1 MLIREHPAACT
12 EQLRLLQSEGGRMAQ
27 RGISLD
33 EDMLRCAICLDL
45 LKDPVTIP
53 CGHNYCS
60 ECIKNHW
67 KGQEQKAIYSCPQC
81 REVFIPRPVV
91 GKNTML
97 AELVEEIKKVT
108 LQDAPHLHRY
118 VGPGDV
124 SCDFCT
130 GRKMKATKSCLQC
143 LASYCD
149 LHLQP
154 HYDSPAFKTHK
165 LVTASADIQEN
176 ICSLHNKMKEIFCRS
191 DQQTICFLCSM
202 KKHKGHD
209 TVSAAAERT
218 EWQQELGPRRQD
230 IWQRVQDREEALKLL
245 QKEGDA
251 ITNSA
256 RDTVENIQ
264 AMFNQLLQPL
274 AQRSCDVQQL
284 IGSQQ
289 EAEMRRVEELQQR
302 VQQEISELTR
312 RDHELE
318 KLSHTEDHIQFLRR
332 YPSLISLGPST
343 NSDINIQSPN
353 YFNQIAYAVT
363 ELIQKLQDTLR
374 QEWTRITMTTA
385 NLPQAPAHHGIPP
398 SPQAILSK
406 VGSLELP
413 PEIHP
418 KPERPKDS
426 APAALPPL
434 AKSKIAPI
442 PPRRLK
448 SFDDKVLIPS
458 AYSNIIPTAQF
469 HTSSRDPKILK
480 PTYPTPGGHLQKG
493 PKVSSPMYPTLD
505 KSTVLSPAVYPTSS
519 IAPSAPIYISSSES
533 KTSQAAAVPALTE
546 SKVSPPRGSPQNHSK
561 VSSPTYPTPD
571 QSKGSSSDLTK
582 GENTFTPPLGYPSLD
597 KFKVLPPAAPNH
609 TPGEPKTRTE
619 FLPYACRLIL
629 DPNTAHKMLVL
640 SGQNMRVTRGKKKQ
654 SYPNHPERFTDRF
667 QVLSR
672 EGLTGRCYWE
682 VEWSGIVS
690 VAVAFKHIIRAG
702 ETSGFGDNKMSWAL
716 YCHNNKYIHDGRSLD
731 LPGPPCSRIGVY
743 LDHEAGVLSFYSIS
757 STMTLLHRVQAAFTQ
772 PLHAGICVGSGS
784 AELLLL
790 L

>member
-1 MLIREHPAACT
+1 MQRQADQLAPPAAPCSLT
-12 EQLRLLQSEGGRMAQ
+12 QLSRQQQLRLLQVLFCCEAGRMAQ

-33 EDMLRCAICLDL
+33 EDMLRCSICLDL

-67 KGQEQKAIYSCPQC
+67 KQQDQKAIYSCPQC
-81 REVFIPRPVV
+81 REVFTPRPVV

-97 AELVEEIKKVT
+97 AELVEEIKKVA
-108 LQDAPHLHRY
+108 LRDAPCLHQY

-191 DQQTICFLCSM
+191 DQRTICFLCSM
-202 KKHKGHD
+202 DEHKGHD

-218 EWQQELGPRRQD
+218 EWQQELGARRQD

-245 QKEGDA
+245 QKEGDI
-251 ITNSA
+251 ITGSA
-256 RDTVENIQ
+256 SDTVENIQ
-264 AMFNQLLQPL
+264 AMFKQLLQLL
-274 AQRSCDVQQL
+274 AQRSYDIQQL

-289 EAEMRRVEELQQR
+289 EAEMRQVEELQQR

-312 RDHELE
+312 RDQELE
-318 KLSHTEDHIQFLRR
+318 KLAHTEDHVQFLRR

-343 NSDINIQSPN
+343 NSPINIRSPN
-353 YFNQIAYAVT
+353 YFNQITYAVT

-374 QEWTRITMTTA
+374 QEWTRIAMTTA
-385 NLPQAPAHHGIPP
+385 ALPQTPAHHGIPP

-413 PEIHP
+413 PKIHP

-426 APAALPPL
+426 APAAPPPL
-434 AKSKIAPI
+434 TKSKTAPR

-469 HTSSRDPKILK
+469 HTSSMEFKMLK
-480 PTYPTPGGHLQKG
+480 PTYPTHPTPGTHLQKG
-493 PKVSSPMYPTLD
+493 P
-505 KSTVLSPAVYPTSS
+505 
-519 IAPSAPIYISSSES
+519 
-533 KTSQAAAVPALTE
+533 
-546 SKVSPPRGSPQNHSK
+546 K

-571 QSKGSSSDLTK
+571 QSKGPLSDLTE
-582 GENTFTPPLGYPSLD
+582 GENTFTSPLGYPSLD

-609 TPGEPKTRTE
+609 TPGEPKMRTE
-619 FLPYACRLIL
+619 FLPYACRLHL
-629 DPNTAHKMLVL
+629 DPNTANKMLVL

-690 VAVAFKHIIRAG
+690 VAVAYKHIVRAG
-702 ETSGFGDNKMSWAL
+702 GTSGFGDNKMSWAL

-757 STMTLLHRVQAAFTQ
+757 STMALLHQVQAVFTQ

-784 AELLLL
+784 AELLQLL
-790 L
+790 

>member
-1 MLIREHPAACT
+1 VSLTLYFM
-12 EQLRLLQSEGGRMAQ
+12 SEGGRMAQ
-27 RGISLD
+27 WGISLD

-67 KGQEQKAIYSCPQC
+67 KGQDQKAIYSCPQC

-202 KKHKGHD
+202 EKHKGHD

-289 EAEMRRVEELQQR
+289 EAEMRQVEELQQR

-318 KLSHTEDHIQFLRR
+318 KLSHTEDHVQFLRR

-353 YFNQIAYAVT
+353 YFNQITYPIT

-374 QEWTRITMTTA
+374 QEWTRITM
-385 NLPQAPAHHGIPP
+385 
-398 SPQAILSK
+398 
-406 VGSLELP
+406 
-413 PEIHP
+413 
-418 KPERPKDS
+418 R
-426 APAALPPL
+426 
-434 AKSKIAPI
+434 
-442 PPRRLK
+442 
-448 SFDDKVLIPS
+448 
-458 AYSNIIPTAQF
+458 
-469 HTSSRDPKILK
+469 
-480 PTYPTPGGHLQKG
+480 
-493 PKVSSPMYPTLD
+493 
-505 KSTVLSPAVYPTSS
+505 
-519 IAPSAPIYISSSES
+519 
-533 KTSQAAAVPALTE
+533 
-546 SKVSPPRGSPQNHSK
+546 
-561 VSSPTYPTPD
+561 
-571 QSKGSSSDLTK
+571 
-582 GENTFTPPLGYPSLD
+582 
-597 KFKVLPPAAPNH
+597 
-609 TPGEPKTRTE
+609 EPKTRTE

-629 DPNTAHKMLVL
+629 DPNTANKMLVL

-784 AELLLL
+784 ASDSTQLVPHQNHL
-790 L
+790 

>member
-1 MLIREHPAACT
+1 
-12 EQLRLLQSEGGRMAQ
+12 MAQ
-27 RGISLD
+27 WGISLD

-67 KGQEQKAIYSCPQC
+67 KGQDQKAIYSCPQC

-202 KKHKGHD
+202 EKRKGHD

-230 IWQRVQDREEALKLL
+230 IWQRVQDREEAL
-245 QKEGDA
+245 
-251 ITNSA
+251 N
-256 RDTVENIQ
+256 
-264 AMFNQLLQPL
+264 
-274 AQRSCDVQQL
+274 CDVQQL

-289 EAEMRRVEELQQR
+289 EAEMRQVEELQQR

-318 KLSHTEDHIQFLRR
+318 KLSHTEDHVQFLRR

-353 YFNQIAYAVT
+353 YFNQITYPIT
-363 ELIQKLQDTLR
+363 ELIQKL
-374 QEWTRITMTTA
+374 
-385 NLPQAPAHHGIPP
+385 
-398 SPQAILSK
+398 
-406 VGSLELP
+406 
-413 PEIHP
+413 
-418 KPERPKDS
+418 
-426 APAALPPL
+426 
-434 AKSKIAPI
+434 
-442 PPRRLK
+442 
-448 SFDDKVLIPS
+448 
-458 AYSNIIPTAQF
+458 
-469 HTSSRDPKILK
+469 
-480 PTYPTPGGHLQKG
+480 
-493 PKVSSPMYPTLD
+493 
-505 KSTVLSPAVYPTSS
+505 
-519 IAPSAPIYISSSES
+519 IAPSAPIYISSES

-571 QSKGSSSDLTK
+571 QSK
-582 GENTFTPPLGYPSLD
+582 
-597 KFKVLPPAAPNH
+597 AAPNH

-619 FLPYACRLIL
+619 SLPYACRLIL
-629 DPNTAHKMLVL
+629 DPNTANKMLVL

-690 VAVAFKHIIRAG
+690 VAVAYKHIVRAG
-702 ETSGFGDNKMSWAL
+702 GTSGFGDNEMSWAL

>member
-1 MLIREHPAACT
+1 
-12 EQLRLLQSEGGRMAQ
+12 MAQ

-33 EDMLRCAICLDL
+33 EHMLRCAICLDL

-67 KGQEQKAIYSCPQC
+67 KEQDQKAIYSCPQC

-97 AELVEEIKKVT
+97 AQLVEEMKKVA

-176 ICSLHNKMKEIFCRS
+176 ICSLHNKMKELFCRS

-202 KKHKGHD
+202 DEHKGHD

-230 IWQRVQDREEALKLL
+230 IWQRVQDREEALK
-245 QKEGDA
+245 
-251 ITNSA
+251 
-256 RDTVENIQ
+256 V
-264 AMFNQLLQPL
+264 
-274 AQRSCDVQQL
+274 CDVQQL

-318 KLSHTEDHIQFLRR
+318 KLSHTEDHVQFLRR

-343 NSDINIQSPN
+343 NSDITIRSPS
-353 YFNQIAYAVT
+353 YFNQITYAVT

-374 QEWTRITMTTA
+374 QEWTRI
-385 NLPQAPAHHGIPP
+385 
-398 SPQAILSK
+398 
-406 VGSLELP
+406 
-413 PEIHP
+413 
-418 KPERPKDS
+418 
-426 APAALPPL
+426 
-434 AKSKIAPI
+434 
-442 PPRRLK
+442 
-448 SFDDKVLIPS
+448 
-458 AYSNIIPTAQF
+458 
-469 HTSSRDPKILK
+469 
-480 PTYPTPGGHLQKG
+480 
-493 PKVSSPMYPTLD
+493 
-505 KSTVLSPAVYPTSS
+505 SS
-519 IAPSAPIYISSSES
+519 IEPSAPIYTSSSQS
-533 KTSQAAAVPALTE
+533 KTSQAAAFPALTE
-546 SKVSPPRGSPQNHSK
+546 SKVPPRGSPQNHSK
-561 VSSPTYPTPD
+561 VSSPTNPTPD
-571 QSKGSSSDLTK
+571 QSK
-582 GENTFTPPLGYPSLD
+582 
-597 KFKVLPPAAPNH
+597 AAPNH

-629 DPNTAHKMLVL
+629 DPNTANKMLVL

-690 VAVAFKHIIRAG
+690 VAVAYKHIVRAG
-702 ETSGFGDNKMSWAL
+702 GTSGFGDNKMSWAL

-731 LPGPPCSRIGVY
+731 LPAPPCSRIGVY

-757 STMTLLHRVQAAFTQ
+757 STMALLHRVQAAFTQ